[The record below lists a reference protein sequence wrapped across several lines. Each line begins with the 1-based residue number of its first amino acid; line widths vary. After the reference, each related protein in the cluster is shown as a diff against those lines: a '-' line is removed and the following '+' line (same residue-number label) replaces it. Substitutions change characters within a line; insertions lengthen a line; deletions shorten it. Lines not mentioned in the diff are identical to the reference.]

1 MKLTLAALLLL
12 TGAVYAQYSMFP
24 AVRGTKEMVAAANNF
39 EVEAGYRL
47 LQQGGNAVDAGVAA
61 MLAATV
67 TEQARIGLG
76 GEVPLIIKMKG
87 QPARV
92 LSGIGTAPAKA
103 TVDYYKQ
110 RKQEPW
116 ESNEDFPPIP
126 AIGIHSAIL
135 PGIPSAAIVALT
147 ENGTKSFAEVAAPA
161 IDYADGFPL
170 GEEFASF
177 LRTTGR
183 VMQLWPSSREFFFP
197 DNKLPL
203 RGSLYRLPDLAK
215 TLREL
220 AAVEKKARGN
230 RAKKLAA
237 VHDYLYKGAFA
248 KRIADFNASNDG
260 LIALED
266 LAKFKAEWDTPRA
279 STFAGFEVLKPGFFT
294 QGPVMLQALNILA
307 GYDLKK
313 LGHNSP
319 EYLHA
324 VIEAVK
330 LAFADRD
337 RYYGDPK
344 FSQLPEA
351 TLLSMEYAA
360 GRRAQID
367 PARASLEHRPG
378 KVSGFPA
385 LSLGDSKSHSVDQD
399 TTCVNVVDKWG
410 NVFTATPSGA
420 WLPSVIVPGTG
431 FPLSSRIQSFVL
443 TPDHANQLAPG
454 KRPRVTLSPTM
465 VLKNGEPYLAM
476 STPGGDNQDQA
487 MLQVLLNLL
496 VFEMQ
501 PQEAVE
507 APRFQ
512 TEHFFASFAHHEF
525 QAGRVNLEERFPKP
539 TIEALRAKGH
549 KIQVTGPWS
558 NGSAPTVILIKDG
571 ILNGGADPRRGRFIF
586 GR

>member
-1 MKLTLAALLLL
+1 MSN
-12 TGAVYAQYSMFP
+12 Q
-24 AVRGTKEMVAAANNF
+24 ANLILIQTNIPKKTSGKSKF
-39 EVEAGYRL
+39 L
-47 LQQGGNAVDAGVAA
+47 AA
-61 MLAATV
+61 MLTATV
-67 TEQARIGLG
+67 TEQARIGFG
-76 GEVPLIIKMKG
+76 GEVPLMIKMKG
-87 QPARV
+87 KPARV

-103 TVDYYKQ
+103 TVEYYKK
-110 RKQEPW
+110 RKQEAW

-126 AIGIHSAIL
+126 AMGIHGAIL
-135 PGIPSAAIVALT
+135 PGIPSAAIVALA

-183 VMQLWPSSREFFFP
+183 VMQLWPSSRDFFFP
-197 DNKLPL
+197 DGKLPA
-203 RGSLYRLPDLAK
+203 RGSLYKLTDLAK
-215 TLREL
+215 TFREL
-220 AAVEKKARGN
+220 AAVEKKAKGN

-237 VHDYLYKGAFA
+237 VHDYLYKGPLA
-248 KRIADFNASNDG
+248 KRIADFNSANDG

-266 LAKFKAEWDTPRA
+266 LAKFKAEWDTPRTTA
-279 STFAGFEVLKPGFFT
+279 FAGYEVLKPGFFT
-294 QGPVMLQALNILA
+294 QGPVMLQALNILS
-307 GYDLKK
+307 GYDLKA

-324 VIEAVK
+324 LIEAVK

-344 FSQLPEA
+344 FSQIPES
-351 TLLSMEYAA
+351 TLLAMDYAN

-367 PARASLEHRPG
+367 PAHASMEHRPG
-378 KVSGFPA
+378 AVNGFPA
-385 LSLGDSKSHSVDQD
+385 LSLGGSKSRSVDQD
-399 TTCVNVVDKWG
+399 TTCVNVVDKFG
-410 NVFTATPSGA
+410 NAFTATPSGA
-420 WLPSVIVPGTG
+420 WLPSVIVAGTG
-431 FPLSSRIQSFVL
+431 IPLSSRLQSFIL
-443 TPDHANQLAPG
+443 TPDHANTLAPG

-465 VLKNGEPYLAM
+465 VTKGGEPYLVM

-512 TEHFFASFAHHEF
+512 TEHFYSSFGNHEF
-525 QAGRVNLEERFPKP
+525 QAGKVNMEERFPKA
-539 TIEALRAKGH
+539 TLDALRAKGH
-549 KIQVTGPWS
+549 KVLVTGPWS

-571 ILNGGADPRRGRFIF
+571 ILSGGADLRRGRFIF